1 MAKGRGSLPF
11 QSRIELSTMGNE
23 TNCVYIM
30 STFDNKV
37 LYTGV
42 FPADIP
48 GRLDS
53 ALPLDKGML

>member
-1 MAKGRGSLPF
+1 
-11 QSRIELSTMGNE
+11 MGNE